1 VITLSNR
8 LNVSYIKFI
17 VRNVTATLSH
27 EGLKPSE
34 SAVTIN
40 RQFLEGKITSKE
52 AIDKIKMIYIGGK
65 SNGRPNKKNRIQVFS
80 STK

>member
-1 VITLSNR
+1 MKIDIN
-8 LNVSYIKFI
+8 YII
-17 VRNVTATLSH
+17 NNVTATLAI

-52 AIDKIKMIYIGGK
+52 AVRQIKAKYLGG
-65 SNGRPNKKNRIQVFS
+65 SNNGR
-80 STK
+80 T